1 MHYLY
6 PDKKLDVREILA
18 TKIKDIDFSE
28 RLKNCL
34 CDLGVTNIEELIQL
48 KKKQLLSSRNFGRK
62 SLEELMYFLKEYNL
76 ELDSALSSDNISH
89 EITEDS
95 YNKNNVRIED
105 TVKPELHAKDDYT
118 DKYEILVIPLKSIDF
133 TERTKKCFEGLG
145 IKDIGDLCPT

>member
-48 KKKQLLSSRNFGRK
+48 KKKTTF
-62 SLEELMYFLKEYNL
+62 
-76 ELDSALSSDNISH
+76 
-89 EITEDS
+89 
-95 YNKNNVRIED
+95 V
-105 TVKPELHAKDDYT
+105 
-118 DKYEILVIPLKSIDF
+118 
-133 TERTKKCFEGLG
+133 
-145 IKDIGDLCPT
+145 